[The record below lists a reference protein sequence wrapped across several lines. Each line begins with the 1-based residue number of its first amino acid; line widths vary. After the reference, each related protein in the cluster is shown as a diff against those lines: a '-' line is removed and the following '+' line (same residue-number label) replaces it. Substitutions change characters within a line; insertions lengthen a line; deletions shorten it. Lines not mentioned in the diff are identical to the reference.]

1 MRNSL
6 SCLNRSKSRLLR
18 SHPAPATYFHP
29 LPSASTGVY
38 RNRWWCA
45 GSREEKKQPTT
56 PQHFSMWSDLR
67 GCTVLASVQ
76 GSVAGTPQL
85 EIKSS
90 LIFYETGTEQT
101 AGIFGA
107 YPQLYEPLH
116 TLINFQIVDGNRF
129 ISLTVSYYVQNLC
142 SPLVFTYYLVVVT
155 HW

>member
-1 MRNSL
+1 
-6 SCLNRSKSRLLR
+6 
-18 SHPAPATYFHP
+18 
-29 LPSASTGVY
+29 
-38 RNRWWCA
+38 
-45 GSREEKKQPTT
+45 
-56 PQHFSMWSDLR
+56 MWSGLR

-90 LIFYETGTEQT
+90 LIFYETVTEQT

-116 TLINFQIVDGNRF
+116 TLINFQIVDGSRF